1 MVGVPLLEI
10 LIAQALGPSEDGITF
25 GLGTR
30 IFGAVGERG
39 IFNDERAL
47 GAVEGD
53 ELSTIVVEVAAE
65 GDAAFGIIVESFDE
79 IGELTSI
86 FEVEEAARG
95 HGTLRGLIDAGDEV
109 NAGEQVD
116 EEIAAES
123 LAVVGE
129 AAPAEEA
136 DGIEVVGRRAA
147 DESLPI
153 DGLRAGV
160 RRNGIN
166 PGAAGRVA
174 VPIRI
179 DREDLA

>member
-1 MVGVPLLEI
+1 MVGVPLL
-10 LIAQALGPSEDGITF
+10 LVLLSQGLWPSEDRVAF
-25 GLGTR
+25 GLGTDV
-30 IFGAVGERG
+30 FWTVGERG
-39 IFNDERAL
+39 VFDDQRAL
-47 GAVEGD
+47 GAIEAD
-53 ELSTIVVEVAAE
+53 KLSAIVVQVAAE
-65 GDAAFGIIVESFDE
+65 GDAAVGIIVESFDE
-79 IGELTSI
+79 IGELASI

-95 HGTLRGLIDAGDEV
+95 HGALRRLIDAGDEV

-153 DGLRAGV
+153 D
-160 RRNGIN
+160 
-166 PGAAGRVA
+166 
-174 VPIRI
+174 
-179 DREDLA
+179 